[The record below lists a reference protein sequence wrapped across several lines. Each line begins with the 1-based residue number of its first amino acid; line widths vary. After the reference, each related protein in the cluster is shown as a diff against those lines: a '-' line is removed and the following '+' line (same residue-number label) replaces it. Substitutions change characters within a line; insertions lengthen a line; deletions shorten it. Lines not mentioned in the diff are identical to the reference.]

1 LEVNVINAVVILII
15 TLLFFALAYRFYAA
29 FLAAKVLVIDPK
41 KTTPAYKLKDGHD
54 YLPTNKFVL
63 FGHHFAAIAGAGPL
77 IGPVLAAQFGFLPG
91 FIWILIGAVLAG
103 AVHDYVILFASV
115 RHNGAS
121 LHHIAKDYV
130 GKLTGGATAVGVL
143 FIIIT
148 ALAGLSI
155 AVVNALSESAWGTFT
170 IAITIPTAM
179 FIGIYMT
186 KFRKDK
192 IIEAS
197 AIGVALLLF
206 GVIFGH
212 TIQHSGM
219 AAAFTYDK
227 KQLAVILAVYG
238 FFASVLPVWLLLVP
252 RDYLSSYLKLGTIA
266 LLAIGIFFVMPKI
279 QMPAFTPF
287 IHGGGPIIPGKVWPY
302 VCITIA
308 CGAISGFHSLISS
321 GTTPKM
327 INNEK
332 DMPAIGYG
340 AMLVEGFVS
349 VMALIAATA
358 LIPADYFAINCKPD
372 VFAKLAMTP
381 VDLSSLS
388 AMVQENVAGRP
399 GGAVSLAVGM
409 AHIFSGI
416 PGMKTLM
423 GYWYHFIIMF
433 EALFILTT
441 IDAGTRVARY
451 ILQDISGGAVKKL
464 GDRKWVPG
472 VILTSAVIVFA
483 WGYLVYNGD
492 ISTIWPM
499 FGVANQLLA
508 TAALAIGTS
517 VIMKNNKYKAYGLI
531 TFIPMLFMLVTTL
544 TAGMENIFINYLP
557 AKNFNGNLNALLSAL
572 MLILVVII
580 VADCFIKWYLY
591 IKKSGWTHEPEKVII
606 SGRKEEASP
615 DLGD

>member
-1 LEVNVINAVVILII
+1 MNAITILVISLCVL
-15 TLLFFALAYRFYAA
+15 TLAYRFYGA
-29 FLAAKVLVIDPK
+29 FLSAKVLVLDPK
-41 KTTPAYKLKDGHD
+41 RETPSHKLKDGHD
-54 YLPTNKFVL
+54 YLPTNKWVL

-77 IGPVLAAQFGFLPG
+77 IGPVLAAQFGYLPG
-91 FIWILIGAVLAG
+91 LMWILIGSVLAG

-115 RHNGAS
+115 RHQGAS
-121 LHHIAKDYV
+121 LHQIARDYV
-130 GKLTGGATAVGVL
+130 GKLTGGSTAIAVL

-155 AVVNALSESAWGTFT
+155 AVVNALSQSAWGTFT
-170 IAITIPTAM
+170 IALTIPAAL
-179 FIGIYMT
+179 FVGLYMT

-192 IIEAS
+192 ILEAS
-197 AIGVALLLF
+197 LIGVALLLF
-206 GVIFGH
+206 GVFFGFYV
-212 TIQHSGM
+212 QNSPF
-219 AAAFTYDK
+219 AQYFTFDK

-252 RDYLSSYLKLGTIA
+252 RDYISSYLKIGTIG
-266 LLAIGIFFVMPKI
+266 LLAIGIMIVAPKI
-279 QMPAFTPF
+279 QMPAITQYVN
-287 IHGGGPIIPGKVWPY
+287 GGGPIIPGKVWPY

-308 CGAISGFHSLISS
+308 CGAISGFHALISS

-332 DMPAIGYG
+332 EMLAIGYG
-340 AMLVEGFVS
+340 AMVVESIVS
-349 VMALIAATA
+349 VMALIAATS
-358 LIPADYFAINCKPD
+358 LIPADYFAINCKPE
-372 VFAKLAMTP
+372 VFAKLGLVP
-381 VDLSSLS
+381 QRLSELS
-388 AMVQENVAGRP
+388 MMVQENVAGRP

-409 AHIFSGI
+409 AYIFSGI
-416 PGMKTLM
+416 PGMKSLM

-451 ILQDISGGAVKKL
+451 ILQDIAGKAYKPFGDKK
-464 GDRKWVPG
+464 WAPG
-472 VILTSAVIVFA
+472 VIITSAAIVLS

-517 VIMKNNKYKAYGLI
+517 VILKNNRKKIYALV
-531 TFIPMLFMLVTTL
+531 TFIPMVFMLVTTL
-544 TAGMENIFINYLP
+544 VADVENILINYLP
-557 AKNFNGNLNALLSAL
+557 LKTFNGNLNAFLSGT

-580 VADCFIKWYLY
+580 VADCSVKWYGY
-591 IKKSGWTHEPEKVII
+591 IKKYGWVHEPERVKNL
-606 SGRKEEASP
+606 SEKAENTP